1 VVLKQDIDTTSVQGR
16 LVFHIFAAMDE
27 F

>member
-1 VVLKQDIDTTSVQGR
+1 VVLKQDIETTSAQGH